1 MMDGQLVKE
10 MKDTVR
16 PAVEQLIT
24 LAAERGLCMVEI
36 CQDGLEIRV
45 ERLPGTVDTALQ
57 HVEETPPAVDEHH
70 RMVPVL
76 STLVGVF
83 RLRSAPEKE
92 PAATVDTE
100 IEAGRVLGYVESM
113 GLTYE
118 VPAPVAGR
126 LAEIIV
132 EEGHPVEYGQPL
144 MVLEAAE

>member
-1 MMDGQLVKE
+1 MDGQLVKE
-10 MKDTVR
+10 LKDTVR
-16 PAVEQLIT
+16 PAVEELVS
-24 LAAERGLCMVEI
+24 LAAERGLCAVEI

-45 ERLPGTVDTALQ
+45 ERLPGAIDTALQ
-57 HVEETPPAVDEHH
+57 PVTDVPPALDEHH

-83 RLRSAPEKE
+83 RLRPAPEKD
-92 PAATVDTE
+92 PAATVDAD
-100 IEAGRVLGYVESM
+100 IEAGHVLGYVESM

-118 VPAPVAGR
+118 VHAPVAGR

>member
-1 MMDGQLVKE
+1 MDGQLVKE
-10 MKDTVR
+10 IKDTVR
-16 PAVEQLIT
+16 PALEQIIG
-24 LAAERGLCMVEI
+24 LATERGLAVVEI

-45 ERLPGTVDTALQ
+45 ERLPGAVDTAFPL
-57 HVEETPPAVDEHH
+57 VDEAPPAVDEHH

-83 RLRSAPEKE
+83 RLRPAPEKA
-92 PAATVDTE
+92 PAAAVDTD
-100 IEAGRVLGYVESM
+100 IEAGCVLGYVESM

-118 VPAPVAGR
+118 VHAPVAGR